1 MTEYILTGKPGPN
14 WSPWDT
20 ITALFGDGSSIGD
33 TVDLDISESDE
44 DDFVNAG
51 CLAKVLPTLIQGD
64 DAPDSDLGV
73 DGSLYWCTC
82 GTTAT
87 PLYYKSDGSWTAF
100 GS

>member
-20 ITALFGDGSSIGD
+20 ITQLFDAGSSIGD
-33 TVDLDISESDE
+33 TVDLELSGADE
-44 DDFVNAG
+44 IDFVTAG
-51 CLAKVLPTLIQGD
+51 CLAKVQPSLIQGND
-64 DAPDSDLGV
+64 DPDNDVGV

-87 PLYYKSDGSWTAF
+87 PLYYKVDGSWTAF